1 MFKERSKGGTRVQL
15 YLVTYEYAI
24 KTKLDMIVKKITTKT
39 FRYSELEYI
48 EDNVETYDNYIKI
61 LSIHKL

>member
-1 MFKERSKGGTRVQL
+1 MQL